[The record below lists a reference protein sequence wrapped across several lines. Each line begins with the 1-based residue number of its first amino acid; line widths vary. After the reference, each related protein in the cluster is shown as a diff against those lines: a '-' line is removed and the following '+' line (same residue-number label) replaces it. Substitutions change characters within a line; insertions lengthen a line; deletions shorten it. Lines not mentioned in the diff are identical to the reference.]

1 MAAVVNAY
9 GYNYR
14 LADILKVE
22 AGLLE
27 ITPESGLL
35 HGASSIARTVASFG
49 FSAHALDNPSLDD
62 VLKLANAGTPVIVD
76 WPPQRWQGGHI
87 LVVRGGDE
95 QNVDLVDSS
104 QLNLQSMKHSTFL
117 KYWAG
122 FAVVVSPNDRTP
134 EVPVSGYSVLGPPSI
149 SADFINQVLEHYHS
163 PAEGYGQA
171 LYDLGIKYGIDP
183 AFALAFF
190 LNESTFGTRGEA
202 TVTLA
207 LGNERCIPDR
217 PCIDQ
222 DRGGYAQFY
231 SWEDGFE
238 HWYMLITGPLYE
250 GSGLVTVAQIVPRY
264 APNSDNNDEE
274 HYIWVVEHAVD
285 TWRAG
290 KVVVA

>member
-1 MAAVVNAY
+1 MTAVINAY
-9 GYNYR
+9 GYDYR
-14 LADILKVE
+14 LADVLKVE
-22 AGLLE
+22 AGLSE
-27 ITPESGLL
+27 ITPESGLQ

-134 EVPVSGYSVLGPPSI
+134 PVPVSGYSVLGPPSI

-171 LYDLGIKYGIDP
+171 LYDLGIKYGVDP

-190 LNESTFGTRGEA
+190 LNESAFGTRGEA

-217 PCIDQ
+217 PCVDQ

-250 GSGLVTVAQIVPRY
+250 GSGLVTVAQIIPRY
-264 APNSDNNDEE
+264 APNSDNTNEE
-274 HYIWVVEHAVD
+274 HYVWVVEHAVD

-290 KVVVA
+290 KVVVV